1 MFRGLPWWPWAKTL
15 EFPMQGVPSSVPHQ
29 GTRSHMLQLRIHMPQ
44 LKNPHATMRSK
55 ILCAAAKTQHSQIKL
70 FFLSV
75 TGGFAGSSVVNSP
88 PWMQGTLVWPLVQ
101 EDHTCCRANK
111 LVHHNYWAIRCSYW
125 SPGSQSP
132 CLQQEKRQ
140 QWEACA
146 PPPNVAPA
154 RHN

>member
-1 MFRGLPWWPWAKTL
+1 
-15 EFPMQGVPSSVPHQ
+15 MQGVPSSIPHQ

-44 LKNPHATMRSK
+44 LKIPHATMRSK
-55 ILCAAAKTQHSQIKL
+55 ILCAAAKTWHSQIQL

-88 PWMQGTLVWPLVQ
+88 PWMQGTLVWPPVR

-111 LVHHNYWAIRCSYW
+111 LVHHNYWATRCSYW

-132 CLQQEKRQ
+132 CPETREAAAAGSLRTAAKSSPRWPQLEKANLQQQRPSTAQ
-140 QWEACA
+140 T
-146 PPPNVAPA
+146 
-154 RHN
+154 